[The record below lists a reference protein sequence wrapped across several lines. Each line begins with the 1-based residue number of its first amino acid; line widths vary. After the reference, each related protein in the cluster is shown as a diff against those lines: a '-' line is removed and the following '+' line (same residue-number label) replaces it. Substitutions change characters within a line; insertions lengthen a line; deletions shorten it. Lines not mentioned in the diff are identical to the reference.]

1 MARSTSKAYRNQL
14 LYSIFVRNYS
24 EEGTFEAVRKD
35 LDRIKDL
42 GTDIIWLMPIHPL
55 GKKARKGKLGSPYAI
70 RDYRAVNPEY
80 GTLRDLE
87 ELVADIHEHGMKC
100 IIDVVYNHSSP
111 DSVLAGEHPEWFY
124 RKSDGSFGNHVG
136 DWTDII
142 DLDYTNRD
150 LWDYQIDTLKMW
162 AKTVDG
168 FRCDVAPLVPMEFWA
183 RAREAVEEIRPG
195 CIWLSESVEPGF
207 ITYLRS
213 QNLVAHTDRE
223 VFEVFDIAYDY
234 DIFGTF
240 LAAVKG
246 ECSLS
251 DYAAAVNRQETV
263 YQDHYVKLRYL
274 ENHDQDRAAH
284 LIPDERQLR
293 NWTAF
298 CYFQKGMTLLYAGQE
313 VAQRHRPNL
322 FDLDRICWNTGKDL
336 SDLMTRLAELKRD
349 PILTDSRYTVT
360 ALPDNALVAVHEGL
374 GQKILGVF
382 CMGTG
387 ENRIRVPVTDGVYEN
402 RITGTVVAVKDGS
415 VHASAT
421 PIILTCKNLE

>member
-1 MARSTSKAYRNQL
+1 MAVSTPHTYRNQVM
-14 LYSIFVRNYS
+14 YSVFVRNHTL
-24 EEGTFEAVRKD
+24 EGTFQALRRD
-35 LDRIKDL
+35 LKRIRAL
-42 GTDIIWLMPIHPL
+42 GVDIIWLMPIHPI
-55 GKKARKGKLGSPYAI
+55 GETARKGTLGSPYAI

-80 GTLRDLE
+80 GTLQDLE

-100 IIDVVYNHSSP
+100 IIDVVYNHTSP

>member
-1 MARSTSKAYRNQL
+1 
-14 LYSIFVRNYS
+14 
-24 EEGTFEAVRKD
+24 
-35 LDRIKDL
+35 
-42 GTDIIWLMPIHPL
+42 
-55 GKKARKGKLGSPYAI
+55 
-70 RDYRAVNPEY
+70 
-80 GTLRDLE
+80 
-87 ELVADIHEHGMKC
+87 
-100 IIDVVYNHSSP
+100 
-111 DSVLAGEHPEWFY
+111 
-124 RKSDGSFGNHVG
+124 VG

-421 PIILTCKNLE
+421 PIILACKVLE